1 MEEIGL
7 GMVISTCYSELGQHP
22 LPLAAVENVQ
32 DNPRHW
38 VLEWSLEI
46 SNLGRCVCYH
56 LKPSMILL
64 SEGDGCSLET
74 REGKIFSFA
83 TTFQ

>member
-7 GMVISTCYSELGQHP
+7 GMVISTCYGKLGLHP

-32 DNPRHW
+32 NNLRHW

-56 LKPSMILL
+56 LKPSTVEDAPLP
-64 SEGDGCSLET
+64 
-74 REGKIFSFA
+74 IFSF
-83 TTFQ
+83 TEV